1 MLSAVLYLPSE
12 YHNTHMCGWWCA
24 RCPCASM
31 FIFTEYNP
39 HHKLRR
45 LYYYTRISR
54 KFARDSKTHHPPL
67 TRDQQITITRNRH
80 APPHTLAHNI
90 RYVHIYMCANTSD
103 FSIRAAT
110 CGAQR
115 RREDWISALQSQL
128 DFARKKRCN
137 IFITQ
142 SAPPWFVH
150 TSRVSHR
157 WMMVDMRMDRGGQN
171 ACELCA

>member
-1 MLSAVLYLPSE
+1 
-12 YHNTHMCGWWCA
+12 MCGWWCA

-54 KFARDSKTHHPPL
+54 KFARDSKKHHPPL
-67 TRDQQITITRNRH
+67 TRDQQITITRNTH

-142 SAPPWFVH
+142 SAPPCTPLGFH
-150 TSRVSHR
+150 TGGWWWICGWIEVGKTRVSCVHR
-157 WMMVDMRMDRGGQN
+157 
-171 ACELCA
+171 LCDQKRYYSTIW